1 MASYLQTK
9 KAYNNPYLEDEQTDP
24 SPEMVV
30 PQTQIAVP
38 EKQSMD
44 YGQVAQAGASG
55 AAMGG
60 PMGAA
65 IGAGGSFLTQ
75 YIAQRAADERAKR
88 AAIGQAYQNQASN
101 EQNIINSIMA
111 TNARALR

>member
-1 MASYLQTK
+1 MGYMNARRSLVGPPTLKQEEEMY
-9 KAYNNPYLEDEQTDP
+9 A
-24 SPEMVV
+24 PEMVV
-30 PQTQIAVP
+30 PQTQVEVP
-38 EKQSMD
+38 EKSSMD

-65 IGAGGSFLTQ
+65 IGAGGSFFTQ
-75 YIAQRAADERAKR
+75 YVAQRAADERAKR
-88 AAIGQAYQNQASN
+88 QAIGAAYQNQASN

-111 TNARALR
+111 SNARALR

>member
-1 MASYLQTK
+1 MGYLSARRTLVGPPTQAQEEEMIPQMA
-9 KAYNNPYLEDEQTDP
+9 
-24 SPEMVV
+24 V
-30 PQTQIAVP
+30 PQTQVSAP
-38 EKQSMD
+38 EKASMD
-44 YGQVAQAGASG
+44 YGSVAQAGMSG

-88 AAIGQAYQNQASN
+88 QAIGQAYQNQASN
-101 EQNIINSIMA
+101 EQNIINTIMA
-111 TNARALR
+111 NNARALS